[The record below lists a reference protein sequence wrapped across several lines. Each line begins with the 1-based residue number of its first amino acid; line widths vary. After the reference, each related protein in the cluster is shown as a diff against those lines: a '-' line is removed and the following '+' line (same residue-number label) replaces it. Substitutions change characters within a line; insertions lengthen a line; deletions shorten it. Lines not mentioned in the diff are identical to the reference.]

1 MTLAGCFIGT
11 KPLICQKI
19 KANLIV
25 TDCWMGGIIAQM
37 VYMSSSGGDTEF
49 LSKDH
54 RGTWNVKKNKK
65 NNDMHGWIIIIKTVK
80 LNIYILKITINSDLL
95 VTLKIKFLNY

>member
-25 TDCWMGGIIAQM
+25 TDFWMGGIIAQM

-54 RGTWNVKKNKK
+54 RGT
-65 NNDMHGWIIIIKTVK
+65 
-80 LNIYILKITINSDLL
+80 
-95 VTLKIKFLNY
+95 